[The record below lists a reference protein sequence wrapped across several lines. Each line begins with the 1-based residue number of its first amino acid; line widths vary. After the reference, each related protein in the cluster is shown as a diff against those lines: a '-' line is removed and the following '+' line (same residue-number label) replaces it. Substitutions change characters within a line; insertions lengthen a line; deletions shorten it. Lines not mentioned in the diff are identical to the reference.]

1 MKLELRIGGHPLH
14 AILSDF
20 PLVLFLA
27 WVALDGGAL
36 IVGSAWLWEV
46 GHWALVA
53 GVIAAGLAAV
63 AGLLDYLG
71 LPESKP
77 EAVPTATVHLFL
89 MGTVTVL
96 AVVALLF
103 RSAQPPGGGAPL
115 ALHVA
120 ALILVAAGLGVGGW
134 FGGHLVFH
142 HRVGVEDQA
151 PR

>member
-1 MKLELRIGGHPLH
+1 MKRGVRIGGHPLH

-27 WVALDGGAL
+27 WVGLDGGAL
-36 IVGSAWLWEV
+36 LVGSAWLWDV

-53 GVIAAGLAAV
+53 GVIAAALAAL

-71 LPESKP
+71 LQETKP
-77 EAVPTATVHLFL
+77 QAVRTATVHLMVML
-89 MGTVTVL
+89 TVTLV

-103 RSAQPPGGGAPL
+103 RSVQPPRDGA
-115 ALHVA
+115 ALVLSA
-120 ALILVAAGLGVGGW
+120 GTLILVAAGLGVGGW

-142 HRVGVEDQA
+142 YGVGVEDE
-151 PR
+151 RR